1 MLASLAY
8 CNTLFFPHS
17 FSSYA
22 KPQNKSTRSMEDA
35 NEEVIVPSALWN
47 IPDGHRILTSF
58 TAHTDTNHNE
68 KNNCYQMI
76 IGGNSV
82 TTIGNVVIDSGLLPK
97 AGVPSML
104 WRVKDFSSGLLVLQL
119 SSSVYCMESCERSKE
134 VVPFHGG

>member
-35 NEEVIVPSALWN
+35 NKEVIVPSALWN
-47 IPDGHRILTSF
+47 IPDEHRILTSF
-58 TAHTDTNHNE
+58 TAYTDTNHNE
-68 KNNCYQMI
+68 KNNRYQMI

-104 WRVKDFSSGLLVLQL
+104 WRVKDFSSDLLVLQL

-134 VVPFHGG
+134 VVPFRGG